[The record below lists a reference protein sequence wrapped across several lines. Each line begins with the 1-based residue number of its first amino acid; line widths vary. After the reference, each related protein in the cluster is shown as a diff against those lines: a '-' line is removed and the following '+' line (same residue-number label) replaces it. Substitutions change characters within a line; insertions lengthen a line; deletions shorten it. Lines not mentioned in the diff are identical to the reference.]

1 MHRSFLISVII
12 AGYLVSCETPKLPS
26 LNANLTVPLTT
37 EYYDI
42 YRLKKDLENGKDSLE
57 LAIVSDSV
65 LLTINHDEQV
75 IIGEHLDADPTVD
88 STNGVISNDLTLR
101 DSVTT
106 TFSLGLLGPAGVDA
120 LHNTTATIPFFNIP
134 QTNNSVSFNNF
145 TAATVLNG
153 SKIRT
158 TITNNTQA
166 SFDSLVIVIIG
177 QNLVRVDSFRI
188 AISALGGTKDTTR
201 IFNSTTTV
209 TTPLTVRVFG
219 HSTGS
224 AGDVLVNTN
233 LAVSVKLVADVNGS
247 SITGRFPSQTVTR
260 VDSFKSSTNSV
271 IDSGYIETGKITLNF
286 TNLGLPVNAWLFFSS
301 SDFDSAGIK
310 LARTVRVPTGTPV
323 VIKLDKWK
331 IAPTS
336 SAIGEQYLNYQYVIR
351 TDSVPASSPPAT
363 IANGQ
368 GIKVKATLDT
378 LKFSRLRAVLAQEEI
393 DLDRTSQTI
402 DIKHLDT
409 VTIKRAFFEIITDHR
424 IPFPMSLDIT
434 ITGKRLSGLTKT
446 THILADIPAYV
457 SGTSKQDTVRTT
469 NYQEVADL
477 LTILPDSIIV
487 SGKVFVGDDI
497 SSGVVNRDD
506 FINAQINLRAPLVFS
521 LTNDTTRNIV
531 KTDPSLM
538 DIGPGDKEKLYERL
552 KSVTITGK
560 IRNHFPVPIMVQF
573 FIDSSSVDPPTE
585 IRFYDSTSAIKFVYP
600 YIPLTISKG
609 TTNAAGIVIAS
620 NDTTINYELDQSEYQ
635 KIFDSSIDSV
645 KAEIYRGL
653 KVKLLG
659 TGGFVQVSANDY
671 IDVNASVE
679 FEYFIDEHL
688 ND

>member
-1 MHRSFLISVII
+1 MLRSFCLFIVI
-12 AGYLVSCETPKLPS
+12 AGYIVSCETPQLPS
-26 LNANLTVPLTT
+26 VNANLTVPLTT
-37 EYYDI
+37 EHYDI
-42 YRLKKDLENGKDSLE
+42 YRLKKDLENGKDSLQ

-65 LLTINHDEQV
+65 LLTINHDEHV

-88 STNGVISNDLTLR
+88 STNGVISNDLKLR
-101 DSVTT
+101 DSLTT

-120 LHNTTATIPFFNIP
+120 LHNTNATIPAFNIP
-134 QTNNSVSFNNF
+134 QRNRTASFNNF

-153 SKIRT
+153 STVRT

-166 SFDSLVIVIIG
+166 SFDSLTIVIIG
-177 QNLVRVDSFRI
+177 QNLVRVDSFKI
-188 AISALGGTKDTTR
+188 AVNVGGTQNQTR
-201 IFNSTTTV
+201 TFASTTTI

-224 AGDVLVNTN
+224 VTN
-233 LAVSVKLVADVNGS
+233 VFVDTSLAVSIKIVADVTGS
-247 SITGRFPSQTVTR
+247 SITGRFPSQTITR
-260 VDSFKSSTNSV
+260 VDSFKSSSNSV

-310 LARTVRVPTGTPV
+310 LNRTVRVPTGASV
-323 VIKLDKWK
+323 IIKLDKWK
-331 IAPTS
+331 ITPTS
-336 SAIGEQYLNYQYVIR
+336 SLIGNQYMNYQYTIR
-351 TDSVPASSPPAT
+351 TDSVPASSPPST

-378 LKFSRLRAVLAQEEI
+378 LKFSRLRAKLAQEQI
-393 DLDRTSQTI
+393 DLDRTSQYI
-402 DIKHLDT
+402 DIKHLDSIQ
-409 VTIKRAFFEIITDHR
+409 IKRAFFEIITDHR
-424 IPFPMSLDIT
+424 IPFPISMDIT
-434 ITGKRLSGLTKT
+434 ITGKKLPNATKT
-446 THILADIPAYV
+446 AHIFANIPAYT
-457 SGTSKQDTVRTT
+457 SGTSRKDTIQTS
-469 NYQEVADL
+469 NYDSVAAL
-477 LTILPDSIIV
+477 LSLLPDSIIV
-487 SGKVFVGDDI
+487 TGNVFVGDNI
-497 SSGVVNRDD
+497 TSGVVNRED

-521 LTNDTTRNIV
+521 LPNDTSRNV
-531 KTDPSLM
+531 VRTDPSLM

-585 IRFYDSTSAIKFVYP
+585 IRFYDSTSAVKFVYP
-600 YIPLTISKG
+600 YTPLLINKG
-609 TTNAAGIVIAS
+609 VTNAGGIVTAAEEMDIR
-620 NDTTINYELDQSEYQ
+620 YELDQSEYQ

-659 TGGFVQVSANDY
+659 SGGFVQVSASDY

>member
-1 MHRSFLISVII
+1 MIVIA
-12 AGYLVSCETPKLPS
+12 AGYLVSCETPRLPS
-26 LNANLTVPLTT
+26 LDATMTVPLTT
-37 EYYDI
+37 EHYDI
-42 YRLKKDLENGKDSLE
+42 YRLKKDLENGKDSLQ

-65 LLTINHDEQV
+65 LLTINHDERV

-88 STNGVISNDLTLR
+88 STNGVISNDLKLK

-106 TFSLGLLGPAGVDA
+106 TFSLGLLGPGSIDA
-120 LHNTTATIPFFNIP
+120 LHNTTVTIPAFNIP
-134 QTNNSVSFNNF
+134 QRNKTASFNNF

-153 SKIRT
+153 STIRT

-166 SFDSLVIVIIG
+166 NFDSLVIVIIG
-177 QNLVRVDSFRI
+177 QNLVRVDSFKI
-188 AISALGGTKDTTR
+188 AVNTGGTQNQTR
-201 IFNSTTTV
+201 TFSSTTTI

-224 AGDVLVNTN
+224 TGSVLVDTSR
-233 LAVSVKLVADVNGS
+233 AVSVKLVADVTGS

-260 VDSFKSSTNSV
+260 VDSFKSSSNSV

-286 TNLGLPVNAWLFFSS
+286 TNLGLPVNAWLFFTS

-310 LARTVRVPTGTPV
+310 LNRTVRVPTASPV
-323 VIKLDKWK
+323 IIKLNKWK
-331 IAPTS
+331 IAPSGST
-336 SAIGEQYLNYQYVIR
+336 IGNQYLNYQYVIR
-351 TDSVPASSPPAT
+351 TDSVPASAPPTT

-378 LKFSRLRAVLAQEEI
+378 LKFSRLRAKLAQEQV
-393 DLDRTSQTI
+393 DLDRTSQYI
-402 DIKHLDT
+402 DIKHLDSIQ
-409 VTIKRAFFEIITDHR
+409 IKRAFFEIITDHR
-424 IPFPMSLDIT
+424 IPFPISLDIT
-434 ITGKRLSGLTKT
+434 ITGKKLPNATKT
-446 THILADIPAYV
+446 AHIFANIPAYV
-457 SGTSKQDTVRTT
+457 SGTSRKDTVQTT
-469 NYQEVADL
+469 NYDSVAAL
-477 LTILPDSIIV
+477 LSLLPDSIIV
-487 SGKVFVGDDI
+487 SGKVFVGDNI
-497 SSGVVNRDD
+497 TSGVVNRDD
-506 FINAQINLRAPLVFS
+506 FINAQINLRAPLIFS
-521 LTNDTTRNIV
+521 LPNDTSRNVV

-538 DIGPGDKEKLYERL
+538 DIGPGDKERLYERL

-560 IRNHFPVPIMVQF
+560 IINHFPVPITVQF

-585 IRFYDSTSAIKFVYP
+585 VKFYDSLSAIKFVYP
-600 YIPLTISKG
+600 YTPLLINKG
-609 TTNAAGIVIAS
+609 VTNAGGIVTAAEEMDIR
-620 NDTTINYELDQSEYQ
+620 YELDQSEYQ

-659 TGGFVQVSANDY
+659 TGGFVQVSTTDY

-679 FEYFIDEHL
+679 FEFFIDEHI

>member
-1 MHRSFLISVII
+1 MIVIA
-12 AGYLVSCETPKLPS
+12 AGYLVSCETPRLPS
-26 LNANLTVPLTT
+26 LDATMTVPLTT
-37 EYYDI
+37 EHYDI
-42 YRLKKDLENGKDSLE
+42 YRLKKDLENGKDSLQ

-65 LLTINHDEQV
+65 LLTINHDERV

-88 STNGVISNDLTLR
+88 STNGVISNDLKLK

-106 TFSLGLLGPAGVDA
+106 TFSLGLLGPGSIDA
-120 LHNTTATIPFFNIP
+120 LHNTTVTIPAFNIP
-134 QTNNSVSFNNF
+134 QRNKTASFNNF

-153 SKIRT
+153 STIRT

-166 SFDSLVIVIIG
+166 NFDSLVIVIIG
-177 QNLVRVDSFRI
+177 QNLVRVDSFKI
-188 AISALGGTKDTTR
+188 AVNTGGTQNQTR
-201 IFNSTTTV
+201 TFSSTTTI

-224 AGDVLVNTN
+224 TGSVLVDTSR
-233 LAVSVKLVADVNGS
+233 AVSVKLVADVTGS

-260 VDSFKSSTNSV
+260 VDSFKSSSNSV

-286 TNLGLPVNAWLFFSS
+286 TNLGLPVNAWLFFTS

-310 LARTVRVPTGTPV
+310 LNRTVRVPTASPV
-323 VIKLDKWK
+323 IIKLNKWK
-331 IAPTS
+331 IAPSGST
-336 SAIGEQYLNYQYVIR
+336 IGNQYLNYQYVIR
-351 TDSVPASSPPAT
+351 TDSVPASAPPTT

-378 LKFSRLRAVLAQEEI
+378 LKFSRLRAKLAQEQV
-393 DLDRTSQTI
+393 DLDRTSQYI
-402 DIKHLDT
+402 DIKHLDSIQ
-409 VTIKRAFFEIITDHR
+409 IKRAFFEIITDHR
-424 IPFPMSLDIT
+424 IPFPISLDIT
-434 ITGKRLSGLTKT
+434 ITGKKLPNATKT
-446 THILADIPAYV
+446 AHIFANIPAYV
-457 SGTSKQDTVRTT
+457 SGTSRKDTVQTT
-469 NYQEVADL
+469 NYDSVAAL
-477 LTILPDSIIV
+477 LSLLPDSIIV
-487 SGKVFVGDDI
+487 SGKVFVGDNI
-497 SSGVVNRDD
+497 TSGVVNRDD
-506 FINAQINLRAPLVFS
+506 FINSQINLRAPLIFS
-521 LTNDTTRNIV
+521 LPNDTSRNVV

-538 DIGPGDKEKLYERL
+538 DIGPGDKERLYERL

-560 IRNHFPVPIMVQF
+560 IINHFPVPITVQF

-585 IRFYDSTSAIKFVYP
+585 VKFYDSLSAIKFVYP
-600 YIPLTISKG
+600 YTPLLINKG
-609 TTNAAGIVIAS
+609 VTNAGGIVTAAEEMDIL
-620 NDTTINYELDQSEYQ
+620 YELDQSEYQ

-659 TGGFVQVSANDY
+659 TGGFVQVSSTDY

-679 FEYFIDEHL
+679 FEFFIDEHI